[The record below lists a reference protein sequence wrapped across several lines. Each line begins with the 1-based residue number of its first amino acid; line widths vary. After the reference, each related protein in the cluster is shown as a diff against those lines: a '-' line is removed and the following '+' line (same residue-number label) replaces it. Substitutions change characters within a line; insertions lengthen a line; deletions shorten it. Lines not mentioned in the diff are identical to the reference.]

1 MANCDPFFYSSN
13 QCQTHSVIGPTF
25 TPTPTYHLPVSL
37 LGMFIFALIALTLLA
52 SVAFVVNIVLRIK
65 QFKHLTTRR
74 QVVFEVTPPLLAA
87 QTAAANEALYTVMH
101 GLLAIR
107 SWRDWLLLRKRFMS
121 LELIATKREGFR
133 YMLAV
138 PSDYA
143 DTIER
148 QLIAYLP
155 AIKIRQ
161 VSDYLTV
168 QNPVNMRIV
177 RYRLAGSSMQSLA
190 QKTDYEHYDPIA
202 YLSGVMSRLS
212 RQDLLGL
219 QLVIT
224 PAFKRRSIFPSWHQ
238 SAHFEE
244 SRPNSSLWS
253 LPIRSVMKLVWWL
266 LRLASGLVQLMM
278 RLCIGGSTITPD
290 YRNTSSLSGVKTNNL
305 LLNQKDRQPLFLV
318 EMRTI
323 ISAPNA
329 KERKLYSDG
338 ISAAL
343 SLFHVPNLQGLQI
356 SSLLPFQWYQCLLL
370 EAFRLRLPTLPPG
383 RACLLNAVELAG
395 IYHFPYDKHSMG
407 EDINV
412 SFSKTLPMPL
422 GLKQRAE
429 SHSYDV
435 ILGKNQHHGRDSLVG
450 LSAAERHRH
459 VYIVGGSGNGKTT
472 MLEYA
477 MVQDVRAGK
486 GLAFID
492 PHGDSAR
499 KLLQYIPERRLKDVI
514 YFDPSDYDHP
524 IGINLL
530 ELPKDLE
537 GSKLKHAQ
545 DMVTEAVISIFSKLY
560 DDNPDINAYRIE
572 RVLRNAI
579 QTAFTIEDAT
589 LFTVLRLLTDPSYT
603 RAIVRDL
610 RDERLQLFWKQELGN
625 AGMMQLIKMLNG
637 ATSRLDRFAST
648 ESAKRVLQQ
657 SHSTINFD
665 AIMNDRKILIC
676 NLSKGN
682 LGEDTSTLFGKILL
696 AQIQLA
702 AWRREAVPPQKR
714 RAFYLYV
721 DEFQLFA
728 SRSFMGLFSE
738 ARKYKLYLT
747 MAQQSMAQLDG
758 YKTINTILDNVG
770 TIVCFRS
777 KSPATEELMLHQ
789 FTPYVHAGE
798 IGNLPSFHFY
808 LKIAALDPLAPV
820 SGVTLK
826 IKERPSGIT
835 RNRVIAAS
843 RSQYASSSSVEPTTM
858 ELARTAEARPLTRPK
873 LTGLLP

>member
-1 MANCDPFFYSSN
+1 VAGCDPFFYSSN
-13 QCQTHSVIGPTF
+13 QCQNNSITSPSFSPTQG
-25 TPTPTYHLPVSL
+25 YHVSVSL
-37 LGMFIFALIALTLLA
+37 LSVTLIILLGLLVCIGAALIVNVCLRFKQYKYLTA
-52 SVAFVVNIVLRIK
+52 RK
-65 QFKHLTTRR
+65 

-87 QTAAANEALYTVMH
+87 QSDAANEALYTVMH

-107 SWRDWLLLRKRFMS
+107 SARDWFVLRKRFVS
-121 LELIATKREGFR
+121 LELVATKKAGFR
-133 YMLAV
+133 YVLAV

-143 DTIER
+143 EAIKR

-155 AIKIRQ
+155 AIKIREI
-161 VSDYLTV
+161 SDYVTQSQLKNARV
-168 QNPVNMRIV
+168 S
-177 RYRLAGSSMQSLA
+177 RYHLAGPLTQPLA
-190 QKTDYEHYDPIA
+190 EKTDYEQYDPIA
-202 YLSGVMSRLS
+202 YLSGVMSRLKK
-212 RQDLLGL
+212 QDLVGL

-224 PAFKRRSIFPSWHQ
+224 PTLRRTALLPSWNQ
-238 SAHFEE
+238 AAQYDDGQPSVLLWTLPVRFIFKVFV
-244 SRPNSSLWS
+244 WS
-253 LPIRSVMKLVWWL
+253 LKLMGSLMLLTVRFCLDGPGWAFLARKDRATYVPRSDSK
-266 LRLASGLVQLMM
+266 
-278 RLCIGGSTITPD
+278 P
-290 YRNTSSLSGVKTNNL
+290 LS
-305 LLNQKDRQPLFLV
+305 QKDRQPLFLV

-323 ISAPNA
+323 ICSSDLRAQKA
-329 KERKLYSDG
+329 YSEG
-338 ISAAL
+338 IAAAL
-343 SLFHVPNLQGLQI
+343 SLFHVPNFQGLRM
-356 SSLLPFQWYQCLLL
+356 SRSVPFAWYQRLLL
-370 EAFRLRLPTLPPG
+370 DAFRLRLPTLPPS
-383 RACLLNAVELAG
+383 RTCVLNAGEIAG
-395 IYHFPYDKHSMG
+395 LYHFAYGKHSMG
-407 EDINV
+407 EDLNI
-412 SFSKTLPMPL
+412 SFTKTLPMPL
-422 GLKQRAE
+422 ELKDRAD
-429 SHSYDV
+429 SRSYDV
-435 ILGKNQHHGRDSLVG
+435 VLGNNSHHGKETVIG

-477 MVQDVRAGK
+477 MLQDIRAGK

-499 KLLQYIPERRLKDVI
+499 KLLEYIPKKRMQDVI

-530 ELPKDLE
+530 EVPKGLT
-537 GSKLKHAQ
+537 GSELKHAQ
-545 DMVTEAVISIFSKLY
+545 DMVTEAVISVFSKLY

-579 QTAFTIEDAT
+579 QTAFTIENAT

-603 RAIVRDL
+603 RSVVRGL
-610 RDERLQLFWKQELGN
+610 QDERLQLFWKQELGN

-657 SHSTINFD
+657 PHSTISFD
-665 AIMNDRKILIC
+665 EIMNGHKILIC

-696 AQIQLA
+696 AQLQLA
-702 AWRREAVPPQKR
+702 AWRREAILPQRR

-758 YKTINTILDNVG
+758 YQTINTILDNVG

-777 KSPATEELMLHQ
+777 KSPATEQLMLHQ
-789 FTPYVHAGE
+789 FSPYVQSGE
-798 IGNLPSFHFY
+798 IGNLPSYHFY
-808 LKIAALDPLAPV
+808 LKIAALDPQAPV
-820 SGVTLK
+820 SGITIRLSGK
-826 IKERPSGIT
+826 PSVAT
-835 RNRVIAAS
+835 RNRVIEAS
-843 RSQYASSSSVEPTTM
+843 RAQYASV
-858 ELARTAEARPLTRPK
+858 ATAEANTTLTRTVAVKPAGRRK
-873 LTGLLP
+873 LTKLTP